1 MTQFTINDSNLID
14 GITRGYGRVEVRV
27 LGYWSDVI
35 TLYVNRDNY
44 GGKDWKITLSH
55 SSGGRDTE
63 VVECDLEAEANFA
76 AALLATANFGQTLK
90 ARFGEFEEM
99 YQAQREQDRLAREA
113 ERLAQQKRVDADAP
127 LGMSAAKVM
136 VFRLANQDSDSRWKF
151 DSVKIVKRGADEDSR
166 TSVLD
171 ANIGKK
177 VTYMLNGSRVSRQ
190 EAIQVLAESSNR
202 TQYVENV

>member
-1 MTQFTINDSNLID
+1 MAQFTINDSTLLESIP
-14 GITRGYGRVEVRV
+14 RGHGRVEVRV

-35 TLYVNRDNY
+35 TLYVNRNFGD
-44 GGKDWKITLSH
+44 KSWKITLSH
-55 SSGGRDTE
+55 SSGGRDTK

-76 AALLATANFGQTLK
+76 TALLATSNFGQALK

-99 YQAQREQDRLAREA
+99 YQAERERDRLKREA
-113 ERLAQQKRVDADAP
+113 EQAAKQAKVDADKP
-127 LGMSAAKVM
+127 LGLGSAKVM
-136 VFRLANQDSDSRWKF
+136 VFRLANQDADRWKF
-151 DSVKIVKRGADEDSR
+151 DSVKIVQRGADEDSR